1 MGEQEESPKINL
13 EKDEI
18 VLRSFPKAI
27 FFAPLFAIS
36 ILFWIIQAFLPDLN
50 PWLGGIW
57 LIIFF
62 SNFFVSSLDFPSTK
76 FLIIILGILIVVLL
90 LIFLGL
96 FPSLEEWGII
106 GEDLNLGLPPE
117 FYMIMTVILGLIL
130 GLVILTSRFDYYRI
144 ERNEIIHKKG
154 MFSTHTER
162 FPVRG
167 LRIKK
172 DIPDIFEYLI
182 FRSGSITLIFAKG
195 NVVHLN
201 TVLNVNKKVERI
213 DFLLSSLHVIID

>member
-1 MGEQEESPKINL
+1 MEAQEENKKTNL

-27 FFAPLFAIS
+27 FFSPLFVIS
-36 ILFWIIQAFLPDLN
+36 IIFWIIQAFLPDLN
-50 PWLGGIW
+50 PWLGTIW

-62 SNFFVSSLDFPSTK
+62 SNFFVTSLDFPSAK

-96 FPSLEEWGII
+96 FPSLKQVGIL
-106 GEDLNLGLPPE
+106 GENLHLGLPPE
-117 FYMIMTVILGLIL
+117 FYMIMTIILGLIL
-130 GLVILTSRFDYYRI
+130 GLVVLTSRFDYYRI

-154 MFSTHTER
+154 IFSTNIER

-172 DIPDIFEYLI
+172 DIPDLFEYLT
-182 FRSGSITLIFAKG
+182 FRAGSLTLIIAKG
-195 NVVHLN
+195 SVVHLN
-201 TVLNVNKKVERI
+201 TVLNINKKVERI
-213 DFLLSSLHVIID
+213 DFLLSHLHVMME

>member
-1 MGEQEESPKINL
+1 MEAQEENKKTNL

-27 FFAPLFAIS
+27 FFSPLFVIS
-36 ILFWIIQAFLPDLN
+36 IIFWIIQAFLPDLN
-50 PWLGGIW
+50 PWLGTIW

-62 SNFFVSSLDFPSTK
+62 SNFFVTSLDFPSAK

-96 FPSLEEWGII
+96 FPSLEKVGII
-106 GEDLNLGLPPE
+106 GEDLHLGLPPE
-117 FYMIMTVILGLIL
+117 FYMIMTIILGLIL
-130 GLVILTSRFDYYRI
+130 GLVVLTSRFDYYRI

-154 MFSTHTER
+154 IFSTNIER

-172 DIPDIFEYLI
+172 DIPDLFEYLM
-182 FRSGSITLIFAKG
+182 FRAGSLTLIIAKG
-195 NVVHLN
+195 SVVHLN
-201 TVLNVNKKVERI
+201 TVLNINKKVERI
-213 DFLLSSLHVIID
+213 DFLLSHLHVMME

>member
-1 MGEQEESPKINL
+1 MEVQEENKKINL
-13 EKDEI
+13 EKDQI

-27 FFAPLFAIS
+27 FFAPLFVIS
-36 ILFWIIQAFLPDLN
+36 IIFWIIQAFLPDLN

-62 SNFFVSSLDFPSTK
+62 SNFFVTSLDFPSAK
-76 FLIIILGILIVVLL
+76 FLIVILGILIIVLL

-96 FPSLEEWGII
+96 FPSLKEVGIFS
-106 GEDLNLGLPPE
+106 ENLHLGLPPE
-117 FYMIMTVILGLIL
+117 FYMIMTLILGLIL
-130 GLVILTSRFDYYRI
+130 GLVVLTSRFDYYKI

-154 MFSTHTER
+154 IFSSHIER

-172 DIPDIFEYLI
+172 EIPDVFEYLM
-182 FRSGSITLIFAKG
+182 FRVGSLTLIFAEG

-201 TVLNVNKKVERI
+201 TVLNINKKEEQI
-213 DFLLSSLHVIID
+213 DFLLSSLHAIME